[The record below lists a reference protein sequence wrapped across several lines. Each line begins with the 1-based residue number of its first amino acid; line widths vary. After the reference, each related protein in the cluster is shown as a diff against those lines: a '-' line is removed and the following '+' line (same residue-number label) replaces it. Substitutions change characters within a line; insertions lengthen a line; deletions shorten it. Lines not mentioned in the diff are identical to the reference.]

1 METHDARTPYE
12 PPRVEILEVN
22 PEGIVC
28 ASSGDFPYFPE
39 QNW

>member
-1 METHDARTPYE
+1 MVVHNEKIPYE
-12 PPRVEILEVN
+12 SPHLEILDVN
-22 PEGIVC
+22 SEGIVC